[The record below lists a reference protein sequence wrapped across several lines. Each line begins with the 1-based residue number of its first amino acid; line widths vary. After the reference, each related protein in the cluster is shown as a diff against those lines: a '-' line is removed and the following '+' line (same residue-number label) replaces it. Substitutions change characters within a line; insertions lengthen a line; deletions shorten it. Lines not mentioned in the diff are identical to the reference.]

1 MGRQPRAE
9 IMTPLEMDRMNQEY
23 SNSRLYDKSSTSSQ
37 KVSEAVNAITEQIM
51 TAPHGRIQLS
61 DTEMVKATAFQYIT
75 SCQRAGIIP
84 SKIGLSRALGVTRRS
99 LDTYVVRNPE
109 SDTGVFLSM
118 LFDSF
123 AEMLS
128 MSTMTGATREIFGIF
143 LLKDTQVGG
152 DCSHGSYLSTFC
164 RASPAECLQSGPRE
178 SAMAAASGGKKTQW
192 QQKAPQSPGKVSR
205 NLNPMML

>member
-1 MGRQPRAE
+1 MGQQPRAE
-9 IMTPLEMDRMNQEY
+9 IMTLEQMNAMNREY
-23 SNSRLYDKSSTSSQ
+23 ANSRLYDKNSGNAE
-37 KVSEAVNAITEQIM
+37 KVSEAVGAITEQIM
-51 TAPHGRIQLS
+51 TAPHGRIQLN
-61 DTEMVKATAFQYIT
+61 DTETVKATAFQYIT

-143 LLKDTQVGG
+143 LLKAIYNFRDAIAIETPA
-152 DCSHGSYLSTFC
+152 LSDPDRPPLT
-164 RASPAECLQSGPRE
+164 AEQLMEKYADLPD
-178 SAMAAASGGKKTQW
+178 
-192 QQKAPQSPGKVSR
+192 
-205 NLNPMML
+205 